1 MLQLSTQPA
10 WRQQAA
16 AGGGG
21 GGGRG
26 TAAVGAEQRHQECG
40 AGTGA
45 EWMVMGT
52 ERGEMGL
59 MEAKE
64 KNIKEIIII
73 IIIIIVGLA

>member
-21 GGGRG
+21 GGGWGGRRVV
-26 TAAVGAEQRHQECG
+26 AARAKQRHWGCC
-40 AGTGA
+40 ADTGA
-45 EWMVMGT
+45 EWMVVGT
-52 ERGEMGL
+52 ERGEMGP

-64 KNIKEIIII
+64 KIIKR
-73 IIIIIVGLA
+73 